1 MARFQTVLSYFWA
14 MKYQIGDRVLLL
26 HSNEE
31 GEVIDIINKEMMMVD
46 VGGVKFPV
54 YMDQVDFPYFKRFSE
69 KKLFPAKKEKQF
81 VDDLRKEKPVK
92 ESRTGDGVWLTILP
106 VMITDEFGD
115 EIADYLKLHLANR
128 TETSYHFFYKQH
140 FFGKPD
146 FELKNIIS
154 PFENFYLH
162 DIAVADLND
171 SPSFDFEFSLL
182 QPEKNKAD
190 YFETIVKLKPKLLFA
205 KIKELKE
212 KNQATFSQL
221 IFETYPDKIFE
232 DKVELSDAVKHK
244 HRIYDAKKAKQHME
258 PARSVID
265 LHIEK
270 LSDDWKHLS
279 NFEILSLQ
287 LKTFEKYYHL
297 SILHHQPSLVV
308 IHGVGEGRLRDEVH
322 DLLRLKK
329 EVKSF
334 VNQYHPLYGYG
345 ATEIFFQY

>member
-1 MARFQTVLSYFWA
+1 
-14 MKYQIGDRVLLL
+14 MKYQIGDKVLIL

-31 GEVIDIINKEMMMVD
+31 GEVIDIINNEMMTVD

-69 KKLFPAKKEKQF
+69 KKLFPEKKEKQF
-81 VDDLRKEKPVK
+81 VDDLRKEKPAK
-92 ESRTGDGVWLTILP
+92 EARVEDGVWLTILP
-106 VMITDEFGD
+106 VMITDESGD
-115 EIADYLKLHLANR
+115 EIADYLKLHLVNR
-128 TETSYHFFYKQH
+128 TETPYQFIYKQH

-146 FELKNIIS
+146 FDLKNTVN
-154 PFENFYLH
+154 PFESFYLH
-162 DIAVADLND
+162 DISVADLND
-171 SPSFDFEFSLL
+171 SPSFDFEFSLI
-182 QPEKNKAD
+182 QPGKGKAD
-190 YFETIVKLKPKLLFA
+190 HFETTVKLKPRQLFT
-205 KIKELKE
+205 KIKELQE

-221 IFETYPDKIFE
+221 LFSTYPDKVFE
-232 DKVELSDAVKHK
+232 DRVELSDRLKHK
-244 HRIYDAKKAKQHME
+244 HPVYDAKKARQYME

-279 NFEILSLQ
+279 NYEILSLQ
-287 LKTFEKYYHL
+287 LKIFEKYYQL
-297 SILHHQPSLVV
+297 SILHHQPSLIV
-308 IHGVGEGRLRDEVH
+308 IHGVGEGKLRDEIH

-329 EVKSF
+329 DVKSF

>member
-1 MARFQTVLSYFWA
+1 
-14 MKYQIGDRVLLL
+14 MKYQIGDKVLIL

-31 GEVIDIINKEMMMVD
+31 AEVVDIINDKMMLVD
-46 VGGVKFPV
+46 VEGVKFPV

-69 KKLFPAKKEKQF
+69 KKMFPAGSHGPVKNEKQY
-81 VDDLRKEKPVK
+81 VDDVRKEKPAK
-92 ESRTGDGVWLTILP
+92 ETRVEDGVWLTILP

-115 EIADYLKLHLANR
+115 EIADLLKLHLVNR
-128 TETSYHFFYKQH
+128 TETAYQFIYKQH

-146 FELKNIIS
+146 FELKNTIN

-162 DIAVADLND
+162 DITIADLND

-182 QPEKNKAD
+182 QPDKKPARLGGKAD
-190 YFETIVKLKPKLLFA
+190 HFETTVKLKPKLLFA

-212 KNQATFSQL
+212 NNEATFSQL
-221 IFETYPDKIFE
+221 LFEKYPDKIIE

-244 HRIYDAKKAKQHME
+244 HRVYDATKAKQHLE

-279 NFEILSLQ
+279 NYEILSLQ
-287 LKTFEKYYHL
+287 LKTFEKYFDL
-297 SILHHQPSLVV
+297 AVAHHQHSFIV
-308 IHGVGEGRLRDEVH
+308 IHGVGEGKLRDEIH
-322 DLLRLKK
+322 DILKLKK
-329 EVKSF
+329 DVKSF
-334 VNQYHPLYGYG
+334 VNQYHHRYGYG
-345 ATEIFFQY
+345 ATEIFFSI